1 MKLNQKINDLKLQ
14 NCVSYLGKKY
24 SHEKHKIFQSSDIFV
39 FPTFYHNETF
49 GIVNIEAMMFGLP
62 VISTSEGGIPD
73 IVLDGETGFIIE
85 NQNSNQLAEKI
96 KWFIDNPE
104 QASLMGAKGREH
116 FLENYTL
123 EIFENRLTQIL
134 NQI

>member
-1 MKLNQKINDLKLQ
+1 M
-14 NCVSYLGKKY
+14 
-24 SHEKHKIFQSSDIFV
+24 
-39 FPTFYHNETF
+39 FPL
-49 GIVNIEAMMFGLP
+49 VLLEAMMFGLP

-73 IVLDGETGFIIE
+73 IVKNGETGFVIDK
-85 NQNSNQLAEKI
+85 QNPNQLAEKI

-104 QASLMGAKGREH
+104 EASFMGEKGREH

-123 EIFENRLTQIL
+123 EIFENRLTHIL